1 MGKKKMWNPGNK
13 LKRFPLLCN
22 KIGLL
27 KFNQPFQNIA
37 NSLPHCCA
45 ATITAEKNWGENYQD
60 IADTDV
66 F

>member
-1 MGKKKMWNPGNK
+1 M
-13 LKRFPLLCN
+13 CN

-37 NSLPHCCA
+37 NSLPHCYA

-66 F
+66 FQRAFLP